1 MSASDELIRLTATE
15 AVARLR
21 RREITPLELIDAA
34 AARIDEVDGKVNA
47 LPIRFLDT
55 ARENAKRFMARKPP
69 QDPPAGWLAGLPV
82 AAKDYN
88 DVAGQRTTFGSP
100 IFADTIAPANDH
112 TVATLEAS
120 GGIFMAKSNVP
131 EFAGSNTFN
140 PVFGATRNPW
150 NLTMT
155 AGGSSGGAA
164 AALASGTQW
173 LAMGSDLGGSLRIPA
188 SYCAITGMRPS
199 VGRVPRGAGLPA
211 FDSLWVE
218 GPMARNVADLALMLD
233 ALSVQHPKDP
243 LSMPAPRVPF
253 SAAVHSPRAPRRVGF
268 SANLG
273 LSNVDPE
280 VADLCRAAALRFSAP
295 GTIVE
300 EAAPD
305 FSGSIETFQTLRALL
320 FASVRGELLETE
332 RARINPAIV
341 WNIEK
346 GLNLSI
352 DEIVRAERERTALY
366 QRVAAF
372 FDDYDLL
379 LCPTVAV
386 PAYPV
391 EQAYPT
397 RIGDQQL
404 TSYIDWMFLTF
415 VVTLTGCPALSLPCG
430 FTKDG
435 MPVGLQIIGR
445 SHADAAV
452 LAAAALL
459 EGEFGIAARLP
470 IDPIGTASRS
480 PAPSAGTTA

>member
-1 MSASDELIRLTATE
+1 MNDELIRLTATE

-21 RREITPLELIDAA
+21 RREISPLELIDAA
-34 AARIDEVDGKVNA
+34 VARIEAVDGKVNA
-47 LPIRFLDT
+47 LPIRFFDI
-55 ARENAKRFMARKPP
+55 ARENARKFMARKPP
-69 QDPPAGWLAGLPV
+69 ADPPPGWLAGLPV

-88 DVAGQRTTFGSP
+88 DVGGQRTTFGSP
-100 IFADTIAPANDH
+100 IFADSVAPANDH
-112 TVATLEAS
+112 TVDTLEGS
-120 GGIFMAKSNVP
+120 GAIFMAKSNVP

-150 NLTMT
+150 NLKMT

-188 SYCAITGMRPS
+188 SYCSIVGLRPS
-199 VGRVPRGAGLPA
+199 PGRVPRGAGLPT

-218 GPMARNVADLALMLD
+218 GPMARNVPDLALMLD
-233 ALSVQHPKDP
+233 ALSVQHPHDP

-253 SAAVHSPRAPRRVGF
+253 AAAMRDARPPRRVAF
-268 SANLG
+268 TPNLG

-280 VADLCRAAALRFSAP
+280 VAAICRAAAHRFTEM
-295 GTIVE
+295 GTAVE
-300 EAAPD
+300 DASPD
-305 FSGSIETFQTLRALL
+305 FSNAIDTFQTQRGLL
-320 FASVRGELLETE
+320 FAALRGDLLARE
-332 RARINPAIV
+332 RARINPSIV

-346 GLNLSI
+346 GLKLSA
-352 DEIVRAERERTALY
+352 DEIIRAERERAALY
-366 QRVAAF
+366 HRVAAF
-372 FDDYDLL
+372 FDSYDLL

-386 PAYPV
+386 PPYAV

-404 TSYIDWMFLTF
+404 MSYIDWMFLTF
-415 VVTLTGCPALSLPCG
+415 VIPLTGCPALSLPCG

-435 MPVGLQIIGR
+435 LPVGLQIIGP

-452 LAAAALL
+452 IAAASLL
-459 EGEFGIAARLP
+459 EQAFGIAARLP
-470 IDPIGTASRS
+470 VDPV
-480 PAPSAGTTA
+480 

>member
-1 MSASDELIRLTATE
+1 MAASDDLIRRTATE
-15 AVARLR
+15 VVARLR
-21 RREITPLELIDAA
+21 RREISPLELIDAA
-34 AARIDEVDGKVNA
+34 ATRIDAVDGKVNA
-47 LPIRFLDT
+47 LPIRFFDT
-55 ARENAKRFMARKPP
+55 AREKARQFMAQKPP
-69 QDPPAGWLAGLPV
+69 RDPPAGWLAGLPL

-100 IFADTIAPANDH
+100 IFADAVAPASDH

-120 GGIFMAKSNVP
+120 GAIFMAKSNVP

-150 NLTMT
+150 NLKMT

-188 SYCAITGMRPS
+188 SYCAIVGMRPS
-199 VGRVPRGAGLPA
+199 IGRVPRGAGLPA

-233 ALSVQHPKDP
+233 ALSVQHPHDP
-243 LSMPAPRVPF
+243 LCQPAPHVPF
-253 SAAVHSPRAPRRVGF
+253 AAAVQGARPPRRVGF
-268 SANLG
+268 STNLG

-280 VADLCRAAALRFSAP
+280 VAAICRAAALRLAGA
-295 GTIVE
+295 GTEVTD
-300 EAAPD
+300 ASPD
-305 FSGSIETFQTLRALL
+305 FCNAIETFQTLRGLL
-320 FASVRGELLETE
+320 FAALRGELLETE
-332 RARINPAIV
+332 RQRINPSIV

-346 GLNLSI
+346 GLALTVG
-352 DEIVRAERERTALY
+352 EIIRAERDRAALY
-366 QRVAAF
+366 HRVAAF
-372 FDDYDLL
+372 FDRYDLL

-386 PAYPV
+386 PPYPV
-391 EQAYPT
+391 EQPYPT

-430 FTKDG
+430 FTKGG

-445 SHADAAV
+445 SNGDAAV
-452 LAAAALL
+452 IAAASLL
-459 EGEFGIAARLP
+459 EREFGIAPRLP
-470 IDPIGTASRS
+470 IDPVG
-480 PAPSAGTTA
+480 

>member
-1 MSASDELIRLTATE
+1 MNDELIRLTATE

-34 AARIDEVDGKVNA
+34 AARIEAVDAKVNA
-47 LPIRFLDT
+47 LPIRFIDI
-55 ARENAKRFMARKPP
+55 ARENARKFMAQKPP
-69 QDPPAGWLAGLPV
+69 QDPLPGWLAGLPV

-88 DVAGQRTTFGSP
+88 DVGGQRTTFGSP
-100 IFADTIAPANDH
+100 IFADSVAPANDH
-112 TVATLEAS
+112 TVDTLEGS
-120 GGIFMAKSNVP
+120 GAIFMAKSNVP

-150 NLTMT
+150 NLKMT

-188 SYCAITGMRPS
+188 SYCSIVGLRPS
-199 VGRVPRGAGLPA
+199 PGRVPRGAGLPA

-218 GPMARNVADLALMLD
+218 GPMARNVPDLALMLD
-233 ALSVQHPKDP
+233 ALSVQHPHDP
-243 LSMPAPRVPF
+243 LSMPAPRAPF
-253 SAAVHSPRAPRRVGF
+253 AAAMRDARPPRRVAF
-268 SANLG
+268 TPNLG

-280 VADLCRAAALRFSAP
+280 VAAICRAAAHRFTEM
-295 GTIVE
+295 GTAVE
-300 EAAPD
+300 DASPD
-305 FSGSIETFQTLRALL
+305 FSNAIDTFQTQRGLL
-320 FASVRGELLETE
+320 FAALRGDLLVAE
-332 RARINPAIV
+332 RARINPSIV

-346 GLNLSI
+346 GLKLTA
-352 DEIVRAERERTALY
+352 DEIIRAERERAALY
-366 QRVAAF
+366 HRVAAF
-372 FDDYDLL
+372 FDSYDLL

-386 PAYPV
+386 PPYPV
-391 EQAYPT
+391 EQPYPT

-415 VVTLTGCPALSLPCG
+415 VITLTGCPALSLPCG

-435 MPVGLQIIGR
+435 LPVGLQIIGP

-452 LAAAALL
+452 IAAASLL
-459 EGEFGIAARLP
+459 EQAFGIAARLP
-470 IDPIGTASRS
+470 IDPV
-480 PAPSAGTTA
+480 